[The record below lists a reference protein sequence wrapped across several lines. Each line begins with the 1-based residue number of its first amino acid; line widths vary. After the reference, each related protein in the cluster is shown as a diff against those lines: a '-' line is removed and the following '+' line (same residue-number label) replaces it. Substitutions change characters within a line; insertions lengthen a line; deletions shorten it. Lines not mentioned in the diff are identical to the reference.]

1 MNILN
6 NCNETE
12 IKLLKNIGIELKDKE
27 YSSEELRKYE
37 TEIESF
43 IMSQST
49 KNGDLDKAMRNYS
62 GILRKL
68 VNQ

>member
-6 NCNETE
+6 NYNETE
-12 IKLLKNIGIELKDKE
+12 INLLKKVGIELENKE
-27 YSSEELRKYE
+27 YTTEELRKYE

-43 IMSQST
+43 IISQST

-62 GILRKL
+62 GILKKL
-68 VNQ
+68 VNY

>member
-6 NCNETE
+6 NYNETE
-12 IKLLKNIGIELKDKE
+12 IKLLKNIGIELNDKE

-68 VNQ
+68 LK

>member
-1 MNILN
+1 MNILDN
-6 NCNETE
+6 YNETE

-68 VNQ
+68 VK